1 MRGLKIGVFFE
12 SRVIRAGAS
21 GAYRPNPQA
30 TTKLVPG
37 HPGLNGYR
45 KHLFL
50 IDYSDLFRVISY
62 RISPVDSGARMRPGK
77 SEFSGKKFGGCGRN
91 KGSMPQIEFMETID
105 PALAGRKESLPPL
118 SLVRMHSLDREKIE
132 EIKKKENIPVV
143 VVFPTSGDEELLT
156 LEREI
161 QILQPLMSRLID
173 QIWIA
178 FGGSEHDD
186 VPLMAKKYG
195 AEVFY
200 SRWNGMNDAGRNDS
214 GKGFSMRGLLYHLCT
229 QKSLTDPRS
238 IVEFIDA
245 DIREG
250 YFNPRWVIDPVGSIL
265 WFEEIDV
272 AKIVYHRPFGGRLN
286 SFITPFISVFD
297 HPTINPLKNIL
308 YLLSGEIAG
317 TLKFW
322 LSVPFKQSFGI
333 EMKILT
339 SLALNKV
346 GLRDNGAD
354 LNHVLQVFMGE
365 MDHKHS
371 ALRSTGKVK
380 GLDAMAKEVF
390 QTFLEDLSTEG
401 LLQMRE
407 GLAFSDRL
415 QISTVTPI
423 TCGGEEIGTPGKLDL
438 PSREKTFS
446 PLKELPEVQL
456 VCPWIKP

>member
-1 MRGLKIGVFFE
+1 MPNFE
-12 SRVIRAGAS
+12 IMD
-21 GAYRPNPQA
+21 
-30 TTKLVPG
+30 
-37 HPGLNGYR
+37 
-45 KHLFL
+45 
-50 IDYSDLFRVISY
+50 I
-62 RISPVDSGARMRPGK
+62 
-77 SEFSGKKFGGCGRN
+77 
-91 KGSMPQIEFMETID
+91 ID
-105 PALAGRKESLPPL
+105 PSISGRKEEFPPL
-118 SLVRMHSLDREKIE
+118 SLLRMHSIDREKVE
-132 EIKKKENIPVV
+132 EIKQKESIPVI
-143 VVFPTSGDEELLT
+143 VVFPTRGDEELLT

-161 QILQPLMSRLID
+161 QILQPLMGRLID

-200 SRWNGMNDAGRNDS
+200 AKWNGMNDAGRHDS

-229 QKSLTDPRS
+229 KGGVTNPRS
-238 IVEFIDA
+238 IIEFIDA
-245 DIREG
+245 DIKEG

-265 WFEEIDV
+265 WFEEIEV

-286 SFITPFISVFD
+286 AFITPFISIFD
-297 HPTINPLKNIL
+297 HPAINPLKNLL

-322 LSVPFKQSFGI
+322 LSVPFKQNFGI

-346 GLRDNGAD
+346 RLRQNGAD

-365 MDHKHS
+365 MDHKHN
-371 ALRSTGKVK
+371 ALRSTGKTK

-390 QTFLEDLSTEG
+390 QTFLEDLSEEG
-401 LLQMRE
+401 LVKM
-407 GLAFSDRL
+407 GKGISFSNRL

-423 TCGGEEIGTPGKLDL
+423 TLGGEEIGTPGKLDL

-446 PLKELPEVQL
+446 PLKELPEVQNA
-456 VCPWIKP
+456 CPWINS

>member
-1 MRGLKIGVFFE
+1 M
-12 SRVIRAGAS
+12 
-21 GAYRPNPQA
+21 PN
-30 TTKLVPG
+30 
-37 HPGLNGYR
+37 
-45 KHLFL
+45 
-50 IDYSDLFRVISY
+50 
-62 RISPVDSGARMRPGK
+62 
-77 SEFSGKKFGGCGRN
+77 
-91 KGSMPQIEFMETID
+91 IEIMETID
-105 PALAGRKESLPPL
+105 PALLGRKEALSPL
-118 SLVRMHSLDREKIE
+118 SLLRMHCIDREKVE
-132 EIKKKENIPVV
+132 EIKQKENIPVI
-143 VVFPTSGDEELLT
+143 VVFPTRGDEELLT

-161 QILQPLMSRLID
+161 QILQPLMGRLID

-178 FGGSEHDD
+178 FGGNEHDD

-195 AEVFY
+195 TEVFY
-200 SRWNGMNDAGRNDS
+200 SKWNGMNDAGRNDS

-229 QKSLTDPRS
+229 QRGITNPRA
-238 IVEFIDA
+238 IIEFIDA
-245 DIREG
+245 DIKEG

-286 SFITPFISVFD
+286 AFITPFISVFD
-297 HPTINPLKNIL
+297 HPAINPLKNIL

-322 LSVPFKQSFGI
+322 LSVPFKQNFGI

-346 GLRDNGAD
+346 RLRKNRAD

-365 MDHKHS
+365 MDHKHN

-390 QTFLEDLSTEG
+390 QTFLEDLCAEG
-401 LLQMRE
+401 LVKLGE
-407 GLAFSDRL
+407 GVSFSDRL

-423 TCGGEEIGTPGKLDL
+423 TGGGEETGTPGKLDL
-438 PSREKTFS
+438 PSREKTFY
-446 PLKELPEVQL
+446 PLKELPEVQAA
-456 VCPWIKP
+456 CPWITAT